1 MTLEERNNILTSTSF
16 MAKIRV
22 AFCDWLGYW
31 ALNGTDSIQD
41 ETLRSQTNEI
51 IRDAVQ
57 NLDTYTGK
65 IAVIAIS
72 NNNIVEATEITD
84 EIIRNAVTNIMS
96 NALEYIM

>member
-51 IRDAVQ
+51 IRDSVQ

-65 IAVIAIS
+65 IAVLAIS